1 MISDL
6 FLFLLF
12 ISPIAAGI
20 FLFYKVVLE
29 ENIKEN
35 IKEWLYDRER
45 VRQLRWESKQV
56 QDILNNMSEEGV
68 LQKMTTVER
77 VELHELLA
85 KEYPVWYTIYGKEMP
100 YMPRNR

>member
-6 FLFLLF
+6 FLLLLF
-12 ISPIAAGI
+12 ISPIASAI
-20 FLFYKVVLE
+20 FLLYKISGLE
-29 ENIKEN
+29 ELIKEI
-35 IKEWLYDRER
+35 IKDRER

-56 QDILNNMSEEGV
+56 QGILNNMSEEGV

-85 KEYPVWYTIYGKEMP
+85 KEYPVWYSIYGKEMP
-100 YMPRNR
+100 YIPRNI